1 MPSAA
6 HRAGQADAPGRIR
19 AHSMPRLVPILLV
32 TALLI
37 VALLVT
43 GCTRP
48 QARLLPDLHQQVT
61 APIEGLRQHVTPK
74 WSRDFSP
81 ASRPVIVGNT
91 VLAYE
96 SRAEKNLEL
105 VGFDLR
111 DGHQLFR
118 IPASTG
124 RIPAG
129 SELSVTT
136 ATAGG
141 IPVVVSLARPVLHK
155 ESNQYRHTIVISDPA
170 DGRKIREIDAG
181 FVGHLGHCGQQV
193 CVEIVDPRGA
203 VSTTAIN
210 LETGEKAEPE
220 QPAAPAP
227 VMLAGTGAADGLFTR
242 GSGADRTIGA
252 MAAGEPQ
259 WELPAAEIFGSE
271 TVGDHLVAR
280 VDPVAQTAGLTAR
293 TVPGDENTVTAAEVT
308 SVALDLGSGESLWK
322 QQGFSFDCN
331 TSGALLPCSGDLRW
345 TRDTPGGPYLLR
357 AEKLIMHGVEYGSG
371 TEQWATEVV
380 RPEPLTSAKAPADPD
395 TPVNPETPADSDP
408 SGGQGDPTMTA
419 VAPADYWVWRADG
432 KAFVGDTTTG
442 GTTELDGSAWL
453 ACTSTVEFADAEF
466 SNPTQR
472 LVPFTTRVSQ
482 PCSVDGE
489 LTDSPAQF
497 TVAGILAVSVPAPGE
512 REDGVPGLYAVTLP
526 HQLAV
531 YQ

>member
-1 MPSAA
+1 MHRPAA
-6 HRAGQADAPGRIR
+6 HRPDPAAAVPGRAPGRT
-19 AHSMPRLVPILLV
+19 AGRLAVLLL
-32 TALLI
+32 TATLLL
-37 VALLVT
+37 A

-48 QARLLPDLHQQVT
+48 QARLLPDLHEQVS
-61 APIEGLRQHVTPK
+61 APIEGLQRHVTPK

-81 ASRPVIVGNT
+81 ASHPVIVGNT

-105 VGFDLR
+105 VGLDLN

-124 RIPAG
+124 RIPSG
-129 SELSVTT
+129 SEISVTT

-141 IPVVVSLARPVLHK
+141 APVVVSLARPVLHK
-155 ESNQYRHTIVISDPA
+155 ESNQYRHTIVITDPA

-193 CVEIVDPRGA
+193 CVEVVDPQGT
-203 VSTTAIN
+203 VSTTAID

-220 QPAAPAP
+220 EPATPAP

-242 GSGADRTIGA
+242 GTGGERTIGA

-259 WELPAAEIFGSE
+259 WELPAAEVFGAES
-271 TVGDHLVAR
+271 VGDYLVAR

-293 TVPGDENTVTAAEVT
+293 TTPGDENTFAAADVT
-308 SVALDLGSGESLWK
+308 SAALDLSSGETLWK
-322 QQGFSFDCN
+322 QPGFSFDCN
-331 TSGALLPCSGDLRW
+331 TSGTLLPCSGNLRW
-345 TRDTPGGPYLLR
+345 TRGTPGGTYALQ
-357 AEKLIMHGVEYGSG
+357 AEALTMHGIEYGSG
-371 TEQWATEVV
+371 SEQWATEVV
-380 RPEPLTSAKAPADPD
+380 HPEPLS
-395 TPVNPETPADSDP
+395 P
-408 SGGQGDPTMTA
+408 SGTPDEQGEMTTTA
-419 VAPADYWVWRADG
+419 IAPADYWVWRADG

-442 GTTELDGSAWL
+442 GITELDGSAWL
-453 ACTSTVEFADAEF
+453 ACTSTAEFADAEF

-472 LVPFTTRVSQ
+472 LVPFTTTVSQ

-489 LTDSPAQF
+489 LTESPAQL
-497 TVAGILAVSVPAPGE
+497 TVAGILAVAVPQPGE
-512 REDGVPGLYAVTLP
+512 REEGVPGLYAVTLP
-526 HQLAV
+526 GQLAV